1 MLQGAPAMVFIENK
15 YFKIYFAL
23 INRAKLRTL
32 EGYTEKHHII
42 PRSLGGNNTKSN
54 LAILTGREH
63 FICHLLLTKIVEG
76 KNKSKMVFALNSMMN
91 RRNDTMDRYV
101 PNSKFYERLRILLSE
116 AHKQIGRSEAHKL
129 AISKRHKG
137 KIVSEET
144 KKKMSE
150 SSKSKIVGGAVKGS
164 VRSASTKAKISQAR
178 KGIIFSDEHKK
189 KLSEAAKNRKKKHT
203 LNTEEK

>member
-1 MLQGAPAMVFIENK
+1 MVFIENK
-15 YFKIYFAL
+15 YLKIYFAL
-23 INRAKLRTL
+23 VNRAKSRTL

-42 PRSLGGNNTKSN
+42 PRSLGGNNDKSN

-76 KNKSKMVFALNSMMN
+76 RNKSKMVFALNSMMN
-91 RRNDTMDRYV
+91 RRNDTMKRYV

-164 VRSASTKAKISQAR
+164 IRSASTKAKISQAR
-178 KGIIFSDEHKK
+178 KGIVFSDEHKK
-189 KLSEAAKNRKKKHT
+189 KLSEAAKNRKRNIH
-203 LNTEEK
+203 

>member
-15 YFKIYFAL
+15 YLKIYFAL
-23 INRAKLRTL
+23 IDRSKLRTL
-32 EGYTEKHHII
+32 TGYTEKHHII
-42 PRSLGGNNTKSN
+42 PRSLGGSNDKNN

-63 FICHLLLTKIVEG
+63 FICHLLLTKVVEG
-76 KNKSKMVFALNSMMN
+76 RNKSKMIFALNSMMN
-91 RRNDTMDRYV
+91 RRNDTMERYV
-101 PNSKFYERLRILLSE
+101 PNSKFYEHLRILLSE
-116 AHKQIGRSEAHKL
+116 AHKQIGRSDAHKL

-144 KKKMSE
+144 KKKMSD

-164 VRSASTKAKISQAR
+164 IRSESTKAKISQAR
-178 KGIIFSDEHKK
+178 KGIVFSDEHKK

-203 LNTEEK
+203 SNTEEK